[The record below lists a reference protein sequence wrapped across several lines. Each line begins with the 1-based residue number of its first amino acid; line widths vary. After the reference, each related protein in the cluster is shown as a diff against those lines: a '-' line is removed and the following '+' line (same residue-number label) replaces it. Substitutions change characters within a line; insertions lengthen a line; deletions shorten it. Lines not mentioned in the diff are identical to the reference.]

1 MTIQNYTFF
10 SPTGTEFPVSSNA
23 DGKLYMMLSGIG
35 LNSYKR
41 KDWESPIDTALN
53 RQYTNTSII
62 LGGRYFELRNEVVN
76 LNPSGVNYVHANI
89 DLTLT
94 TAPVSL
100 SVEAQD
106 NSNAT
111 DINNNS
117 GVLKKVIDIV
127 TTDTM
132 SVTKAEAPKQVTSFD
147 QIEANQIREAKDTG
161 LVGGV
166 VSSGWILANNP
177 ALGRLSNNV
186 LTISGPII
194 SNNGAKNHTWYDI
207 LDFSS
212 TLGNISSYG
221 EGFVATFDGNNSNA
235 QLWRCRIENG
245 KVRVL
250 PETIS
255 GTTKR
260 YVYLTLTFIIQ

>member
-23 DGKLYMMLSGIG
+23 DGKLYMMLSGMG

-41 KDWESPIDTALN
+41 KDWKIPINTALN
-53 RQYTNTSII
+53 RQYTNTSIV
-62 LGGRYFELRNEVVN
+62 LGGRYFELKNEVVN

-89 DLTLT
+89 DLTLA

-111 DINNNS
+111 DINNGA

-132 SVTKAEAPKQVTSFD
+132 GVTKTEVPKQVISFD
-147 QIEANQIREAKDTG
+147 QVEANQIREAKDTG
-161 LVGGV
+161 LQFGV
-166 VSSGWILANNP
+166 IVSGWTGSTP
-177 ALGRLSNNV
+177 AIARLSNNV
-186 LTISGPII
+186 LTISVSGF
-194 SNNGAKNHTWYDI
+194 SNSTAKNHTWYDVY
-207 LDFSS
+207 DFTG
-212 TLGNISSYG
+212 TLGNLTSYG
-221 EGFVATFDGNNSNA
+221 DTYVAAFDGNNSNG
-235 QLWRCRIENG
+235 QLWRARFMNG
-245 KVRVL
+245 KLRVF
-250 PETIS
+250 PEALT

-260 YVYLTLTFIIQ
+260 YGFATATFIIQ

>member
-23 DGKLYMMLSGIG
+23 DGKLYMMLSGMG

-41 KDWESPIDTALN
+41 KDWEKPIDTALN
-53 RQYTNTSII
+53 RQYTNTSIV
-62 LGGRYFELRNEVVN
+62 LGGRYFELKNEVVN

-106 NSNAT
+106 NSNAR
-111 DINNNS
+111 DINNGD

-132 SVTKAEAPKQVTSFD
+132 GVTKAEVPKQVISFD
-147 QIEANQIREAKDTG
+147 QVEANQIREAKDTG
-161 LVGGV
+161 LQFGV
-166 VSSGWILANNP
+166 IVSGWTGSTP
-177 ALGRLSNNV
+177 AIARLSNNV
-186 LTISGPII
+186 LTISVSGF
-194 SNNGAKNHTWYDI
+194 SNTTAKNHTWYDVY
-207 LDFSS
+207 DFTG
-212 TLGNISSYG
+212 TLGSLTAYG
-221 EGFVATFDGNNSNA
+221 DTYVASFDGNNSNG
-235 QLWRCRIENG
+235 QLWRARFMDG
-245 KVRVL
+245 KLRVL
-250 PETIS
+250 PEAIT

-260 YVYLTLTFIIQ
+260 YGFATATFIIQ